1 MTMKFG
7 RYEVISE
14 IGRGSMGVVYKAHD
28 PNLDL
33 TVALKVLRQDRL
45 SSDAFVKRFLSEAKA
60 LGRLDHPNIIRV
72 YNVDEDQGNVY
83 IAMEFIE
90 GESLNDV
97 IQKKKFTP
105 EEIIEIGSTVAATLD
120 YAHRQ
125 GIIHRDIKPSN
136 ILIRSDGRLKIT
148 DFGIAHIEDSAAPKQ
163 TQAGEILGTP
173 AYMSPEQ
180 VLSRQVDGR
189 SDIFSLGVILYELSA
204 GRMPFPGQNLAAIFN
219 AITQI
224 EPAPVNA
231 GNPDIPDD
239 LSGVIAKCLQKN
251 PDGRFSSGHE
261 LLSALKACSE
271 KEGPAAVTAPMEQ
284 KKSMGKSLIVAAVI
298 IIAAAFG
305 LASYFVMG
313 TKTGTSPVEDNAGSA
328 VLKVE
333 SIPSGAQ
340 VFIDGAFKGKSP
352 ASYELSAGKHE
363 VRLTSPG
370 HYDWEAQVQLNEKEE
385 TPLAVQLIP
394 ETSDTGTAI
403 PQSREKDISE
413 APAAGTENLSGQGK
427 NISKLSANEPAA
439 PEDKPKETGSPKHK
453 PANDDL
459 DEMIR
464 DIKYR

>member
-1 MTMKFG
+1 MKFG
-7 RYEVISE
+7 RYEIISE

-45 SSDAFVKRFLSEAKA
+45 SSDAFVKRFLTEAKA

-90 GESLNDV
+90 GESLNEV
-97 IQKKKFTP
+97 IQKKRFTP
-105 EEIIEIGSTVAATLD
+105 EEIIEAGSTVADTLD
-120 YAHRQ
+120 YAHKQ

-180 VLSRQVDGR
+180 VLSQPVDGR

-204 GRMPFPGQNLAAIFN
+204 GKMPFPGQNLAAIFN

-224 EPAPVNA
+224 EPAPVTA
-231 GNPDIPDD
+231 GNPEIPAD
-239 LSGVIAKCLQKN
+239 LSRVIAKCLQKN
-251 PDGRFSSGHE
+251 PDDRFRSGHE
-261 LLSALKACSE
+261 LLGALKACIR
-271 KEGPAAVTAPMEQ
+271 KEGPAPVTAPEEQ
-284 KKSMGKSLIVAAVI
+284 KKSKGKPLIIAAVI
-298 IIAAAFG
+298 IIAAVLG
-305 LASYFVMG
+305 LVSYFV
-313 TKTGTSPVEDNAGSA
+313 TGPKNDASNVENKARPA

-333 SIPSGAQ
+333 STPSGAQ
-340 VFIDGAFKGKSP
+340 VFIDGNFKGKTP
-352 ASYELSAGKHE
+352 ATLELAAGKHE

-370 HYDWEAQVQLNEKEE
+370 HYDWDAQVQLNEKEM
-385 TPLAVQLIP
+385 TPLAVQLVP
-394 ETSDTGTAI
+394 DS
-403 PQSREKDISE
+403 
-413 APAAGTENLSGQGK
+413 SG
-427 NISKLSANEPAA
+427 
-439 PEDKPKETGSPKHK
+439 
-453 PANDDL
+453 
-459 DEMIR
+459 
-464 DIKYR
+464 

>member
-1 MTMKFG
+1 MKFG

-97 IQKKKFTP
+97 IEKKKFSP
-105 EEIIEIGSTVAATLD
+105 EEIIEIGSTVAGTLD
-120 YAHRQ
+120 YAHKQ

-136 ILIRSDGRLKIT
+136 ILVRSDGRLKIT

-180 VLSRQVDGR
+180 VLSQPVDGR
-189 SDIFSLGVILYELSA
+189 SDLFSLGVILYELAA
-204 GRMPFPGQNLAAIFN
+204 GNMPFAGQHLAAIFN

-224 EPAPVNA
+224 EPVPLSAANS
-231 GNPDIPDD
+231 DIPYD
-239 LSGVIAKCLQKN
+239 LSGVISKCLQKN
-251 PDGRFSSGHE
+251 PDQRFASGHE
-261 LLSALKACSE
+261 LAEALNACVRKVE
-271 KEGPAAVTAPMEQ
+271 AVAGAEATGKQKESKGKPLIIAAA
-284 KKSMGKSLIVAAVI
+284 I
-298 IIAAAFG
+298 IIAAVLG
-305 LASYFVMG
+305 LISYFVVG
-313 TKTGTSPVEDNAGSA
+313 PKTESSHKGDMAHPA

-333 SIPSGAQ
+333 STPTGAQ
-340 VFIDGAFKGKSP
+340 LFIDGAFKGKTP
-352 ASYELSAGKHE
+352 AALELQSGKHE

-394 ETSDTGTAI
+394 ETSDTGAAI
-403 PQSREKDISE
+403 PQARENNISQLSDT
-413 APAAGTENLSGQGK
+413 APAAV
-427 NISKLSANEPAA
+427 
-439 PEDKPKETGSPKHK
+439 EDKPKGTG
-453 PANDDL
+453 PAKSKTSSNDL

-464 DIKYR
+464 DLKYK

>member
-1 MTMKFG
+1 MNMKFG

-33 TVALKVLRQDRL
+33 TIALKVLRQDRM
-45 SSDAFVKRFLSEAKA
+45 SSDAFMKRFLSEAKA

-97 IQKKKFTP
+97 IQRKRFTV
-105 EEIIEIGSTVAATLD
+105 EEIIEIGSTVAETLD

-136 ILIRSDGRLKIT
+136 ILVRSDGRLKIT
-148 DFGIAHIEDSAAPKQ
+148 DFGIAHIEDTAAPKQ

-180 VLSRQVDGR
+180 VLSQQVDGR

-204 GRMPFPGQNLAAIFN
+204 GRMPFTGQNLAAIFN

-224 EPAPVNA
+224 EPVPVHE
-231 GNPDIPDD
+231 GNPDIPNDV
-239 LSGVIAKCLQKN
+239 STIISKCLQKN
-251 PDGRFSSGHE
+251 PDHRFRSGHE
-261 LLSALKACSE
+261 LLNALKACLK
-271 KEGPAAVTAPMEQ
+271 KEGTAAPSAIPAAQ
-284 KKSMGKSLIVAAVI
+284 KKPKGRSLIAAAAI
-298 IIAAAFG
+298 IIATG
-305 LASYFVMG
+305 LGLVSYYVMAP
-313 TKTGTSPVEDNAGSA
+313 KTETSPVQDKAYPA
-328 VLKVE
+328 VLNIE
-333 SIPSGAQ
+333 STPVGAQ
-340 VFIDGAFKGKSP
+340 VFIDGDFKGKTP
-352 ASYELSAGKHE
+352 VALELSAGKHE

-385 TPLAVQLIP
+385 TPLAVRLIP
-394 ETSDTGTAI
+394 ETSDTGAAI
-403 PQSREKDISE
+403 PQSREKETVKARAAGSDTAGAPGKDVSTMSE
-413 APAAGTENLSGQGK
+413 TAPA
-427 NISKLSANEPAA
+427 PV
-439 PEDKPKETGSPKHK
+439 EDRPKEKADHK
-453 PANDDL
+453 TAHDDL
-459 DEMIR
+459 EEMIR
-464 DIKYR
+464 DIKYK